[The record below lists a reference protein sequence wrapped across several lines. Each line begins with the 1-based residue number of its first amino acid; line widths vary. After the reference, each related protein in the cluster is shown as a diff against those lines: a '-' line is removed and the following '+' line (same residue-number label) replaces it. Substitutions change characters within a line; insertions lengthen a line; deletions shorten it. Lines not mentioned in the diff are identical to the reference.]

1 MVAALVLA
9 AAIAAAA
16 DAVISCFEPVDMCLS
31 RARALPELQW
41 LRAVDRFALGAGI
54 TLNLEI

>member
-1 MVAALVLA
+1 
-9 AAIAAAA
+9 
-16 DAVISCFEPVDMCLS
+16 MCLS